1 MAQIEK
7 EQKNLAAETKDLE
20 SQIYQLEREMQD
32 MEDGD
37 VLMDA
42 VTNELS
48 MNVVE
53 FNSYFNSAKKAEII
67 KQNDE
72 AEAEAEAEKARL
84 AQEEQKRKEE

>member
-1 MAQIEK
+1 
-7 EQKNLAAETKDLE
+7 
-20 SQIYQLEREMQD
+20 

-48 MNVVE
+48 MNIVE
-53 FNSYFNSAKKAEII
+53 FNTFFNSAKKAEII

-84 AQEEQKRKEE
+84 

>member
-1 MAQIEK
+1 
-7 EQKNLAAETKDLE
+7 
-20 SQIYQLEREMQD
+20 

-37 VLMDA
+37 VLMDS

-48 MNVVE
+48 MNIVE

-84 AQEEQKRKEE
+84 AQEEQNRKEE